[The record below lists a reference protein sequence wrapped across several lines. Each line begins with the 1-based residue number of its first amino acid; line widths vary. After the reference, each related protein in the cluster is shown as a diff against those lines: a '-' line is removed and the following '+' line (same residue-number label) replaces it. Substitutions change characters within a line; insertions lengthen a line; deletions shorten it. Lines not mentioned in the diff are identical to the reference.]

1 MKKLISLFLFMQLI
15 AGTSVIAQNK
25 APVKTDFPAD
35 VSIIN
40 AQLDVFKSNV
50 YNNVQVTDLDVEKF
64 DRISVTDN
72 KGTIL
77 IKKTVN
83 ASIANMDFSQLQD
96 GVYVLGLFS
105 SSNMKEKTIKFI
117 IRR

>member
-1 MKKLISLFLFMQLI
+1 MMLITGSSLL
-15 AGTSVIAQNK
+15 AQT
-25 APVKTDFPAD
+25 KTPIRTEFPAD

-40 AQLDVFKSNV
+40 AQLDVFKNDV
-50 YNNVQVTDLDVEKF
+50 HNQVQITDLQVEKF
-64 DRISVTDN
+64 DRISVID
-72 KGTIL
+72 KQGTVL

-83 ASIANMDFSQLQD
+83 GSVANMDFSQLQD